1 MLSHPKYLLDTSV
14 YSQPLRRL
22 PMMTAL
28 RRWDEVGDERCVISI
43 VCRAET
49 EWGLLKSPDQ
59 RRDHRYESLL
69 RDRLVVLESDAECWG
84 LFSSMKARQVLIGRI
99 VGDLDLLIAATAR
112 RHDCIV
118 ATLNPSDFSKIEGI
132 RWEDWSV

>member
-1 MLSHPKYLLDTSV
+1 MP
-14 YSQPLRRL
+14 
-22 PMMTAL
+22 AL
-28 RRWDEVGDERCVISI
+28 RRWEDAGDARCVISV

-49 EWGLLKSPDQ
+49 EWGLLESPDP
-59 RRDHRYESLL
+59 RRDQRYRDLL
-69 RDRLVVLESDAECWG
+69 RDRLRVLESDEECWRI
-84 LFSSMKARQVLIGRI
+84 FSVMKARQILTGRI

-118 ATLNPSDFSKIEGI
+118 ATLNPSDFSKIEGL

>member
-1 MLSHPKYLLDTSV
+1 MALRPKYLLDTSV
-14 YSQPLRRL
+14 YSQPLRRS
-22 PMMTAL
+22 PVMPAL
-28 RRWDEVGDERCVISI
+28 RRWDDAGDERCVISV

-49 EWGLLKSPDQ
+49 EWGLLKSPDE
-59 RRDHRYESLL
+59 RRDQRYESLL
-69 RDRLVVLESDAECWG
+69 KDRLKVLESDDECWRI
-84 LFSSMKARQVLIGRI
+84 FSVIKARQVLTGRI

>member
-1 MLSHPKYLLDTSV
+1 MALRPKYLLDTSV
-14 YSQPLRRL
+14 YSQPLRRS
-22 PMMTAL
+22 PVMPAL
-28 RRWDEVGDERCVISI
+28 RRWDDAGDERCVISV

-49 EWGLLKSPDQ
+49 EWGLLKSPDE
-59 RRDHRYESLL
+59 RRDQRYESLL
-69 RDRLVVLESDAECWG
+69 KDRLKVLESDAECWRI
-84 LFSSMKARQVLIGRI
+84 FSVIKARQVLTGRI

>member
-1 MLSHPKYLLDTSV
+1 MTLRPKYLLDTSV
-14 YSQPLRRL
+14 YSQPLRRS
-22 PMMTAL
+22 PVMPAL
-28 RRWDEVGDERCVISI
+28 RRWDDAGDERCVISV

-49 EWGLLKSPDQ
+49 EWGLLKSPDE
-59 RRDHRYESLL
+59 RRDQRYESLL
-69 RDRLVVLESDAECWG
+69 KDRLKVLESDDECWRI
-84 LFSSMKARQVLIGRI
+84 FSVIKARQVLTGRI

>member
-1 MLSHPKYLLDTSV
+1 MAVRPKYLLDTSV
-14 YSQPLRRL
+14 YSQPLRRS
-22 PMMTAL
+22 PVMPAL
-28 RRWDEVGDERCVISI
+28 RRWDDAGDERCVISV

-49 EWGLLKSPDQ
+49 EWGLLKSPDH
-59 RRDHRYESLL
+59 RRDQRYESLL
-69 RDRLVVLESDAECWG
+69 KDRLIMLESDAECWKI
-84 LFSSMKARQVLIGRI
+84 FSVMKARQVPTGRI

-118 ATLNPSDFSKIEGI
+118 ATLNPSEFSKIEGI